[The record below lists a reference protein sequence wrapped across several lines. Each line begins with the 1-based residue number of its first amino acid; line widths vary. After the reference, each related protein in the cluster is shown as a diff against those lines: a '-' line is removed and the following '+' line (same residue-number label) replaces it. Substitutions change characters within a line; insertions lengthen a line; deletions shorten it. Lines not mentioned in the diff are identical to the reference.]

1 MPDSISFALRFAAKP
16 GLIALCVV
24 GGVVILAVIVA
35 IIAYAVRKNKS
46 NQASFSNGE
55 ALLTLILIRFN

>member
-1 MPDSISFALRFAAKP
+1 MSDSISFALRFAAKP
-16 GLIALCVV
+16 SLIALCVV

-35 IIAYAVRKNKS
+35 IIAYYVRKNKS
-46 NQASFSNGE
+46 NQASFPNGE